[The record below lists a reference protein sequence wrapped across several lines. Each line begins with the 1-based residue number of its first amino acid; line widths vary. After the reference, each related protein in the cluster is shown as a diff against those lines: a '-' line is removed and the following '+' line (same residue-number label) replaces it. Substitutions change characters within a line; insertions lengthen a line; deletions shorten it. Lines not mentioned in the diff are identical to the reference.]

1 MKVFDA
7 LVYDAR
13 AVDWVHRNVGIN
25 NSNDAVMNLNRGTWQ
40 LLKKGGKKENKSFWF
55 ARIQMLSLIRILRKG
70 GATDYK

>member
-1 MKVFDA
+1 
-7 LVYDAR
+7 
-13 AVDWVHRNVGIN
+13 
-25 NSNDAVMNLNRGTWQ
+25 MNLNRGTWQ